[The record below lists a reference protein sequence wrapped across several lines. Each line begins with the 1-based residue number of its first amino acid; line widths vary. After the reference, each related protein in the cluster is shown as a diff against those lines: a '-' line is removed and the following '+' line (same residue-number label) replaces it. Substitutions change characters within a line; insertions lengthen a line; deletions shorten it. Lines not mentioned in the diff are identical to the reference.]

1 MITMVAID
9 PGVGGGIA
17 YEDGENVYAVPMPST
32 LGDMAALIR
41 ILAADGPTFW
51 VEELPKFAG
60 RMSAS
65 SMGVMFRN
73 YGRLEGLI
81 TAAQC
86 RIEYIPPKKW
96 QKILGLGDKA
106 THGDR
111 WKAHLKGRAQALF
124 PRLDVT
130 LKTADALLILEAA
143 RKLTI

>member
-1 MITMVAID
+1 MGIIAID

-17 YEDGENVYAVPMPST
+17 YEDGGTVQAVPMPST

-41 ILAADGPTFW
+41 ILASDSATFW
-51 VEELPKFAG
+51 LEELPKFGG

-73 YGRLEGLI
+73 YGRIEGLI
-81 TAAQC
+81 IAAQC

-96 QKILGLGDKA
+96 QKVLGLGDKA
-106 THGDR
+106 SHGDR

-143 RKLTI
+143 RKLKI

>member
-1 MITMVAID
+1 VIVAID

-17 YEDGENVYAVPMPST
+17 YEDGKNVHAVPMPST
-32 LGDMAALIR
+32 LGDIAALVR
-41 ILAADGPTFW
+41 ILAEDNPVFW
-51 VEELPKFAG
+51 LEELPKFG
-60 RMSAS
+60 GKMSAS

-81 TAAQC
+81 AAAQC

-96 QKILGLGDKA
+96 QKALGLGEKA

-143 RKLTI
+143 RKLTV

>member
-1 MITMVAID
+1 VIVAID
-9 PGVGGGIA
+9 PGISGGIA
-17 YEDGENVYAVPMPST
+17 YEDGENVHAVPMPPT
-32 LGDMAALIR
+32 LGDIASLVR
-41 ILAADGPTFW
+41 ILATDNPVFW
-51 VEELPKFAG
+51 LEELPKFG
-60 RMSAS
+60 GKMSAS

-73 YGRLEGLI
+73 YGRIEGLI
-81 TAAQC
+81 TSAQC

-96 QKILGLGDKA
+96 QKVLGLGEKA
-106 THGDR
+106 AHGER